1 MKFKM
6 LLWVFAIIGSVVCWI
21 IIDFFIVE
29 LSFWKYLLIETL
41 IILTKMLYEKEKTRL
56 TE

>member
-1 MKFKM
+1 MKYKM
-6 LLWVFAIIGSVVCWI
+6 LLGVFAIVGSVVCWI
-21 IIDFFIVE
+21 IIDFFIVD